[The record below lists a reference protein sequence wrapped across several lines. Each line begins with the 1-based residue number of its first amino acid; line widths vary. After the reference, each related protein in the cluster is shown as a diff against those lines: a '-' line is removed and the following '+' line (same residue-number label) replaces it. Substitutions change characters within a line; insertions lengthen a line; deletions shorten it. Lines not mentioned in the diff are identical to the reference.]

1 MIYKDRVILITEEYE
16 EGEFGE
22 PIYKGEKETVLPAQ
36 RSPLSDKQQ
45 LGYFGTYN
53 KKAFKLHLQGKHEG
67 ITRIKYEGKPYDVT
81 DVNHHKSSTVLIIS

>member
-22 PIYKGEKETVLPAQ
+22 PIYKGEKETVLPTQ

-53 KKAFKLHLQGKHEG
+53 KKAFKLHIQGKHEDV
-67 ITRIKYEGKPYDVT
+67 TRIKYDGKLYDVT
-81 DVNHHKSSTVLIIS
+81 DINHHKASTVLIVS

>member
-22 PIYKGEKETVLPAQ
+22 PIYVGEKETTYPAQ

-45 LGYFGTYN
+45 LGYFGSYN
-53 KKAFKLHLQGKHEG
+53 KQAFKLHLQGIHENIG
-67 ITRIKYEGKPYDVT
+67 RIKYEGKPYDVK
-81 DVNHHKSSTVLIIS
+81 DINYHKSSTVLIVS

>member
-1 MIYKDRVILITEEYE
+1 MIYKDRVTLVTEEYE

-22 PIYKGEKETVLPAQ
+22 PIYNGEKETILPAQ

-45 LGYFGTYN
+45 IGYFGTYN

-67 ITRIKYEGKPYDVT
+67 ITRIKYEGKPYDVA
-81 DVNHHKSSTVLIIS
+81 DINHHTSSTVLIIS